1 MGNTISREQLAARM
15 DEHGTTF
22 YVELNED
29 QAEDVASGYVPSD
42 VKAQVRCMLDW
53 QEEDRRRAER
63 PVKTRQRKGSAAA
76 GSASI
81 WCIRT

>member
-1 MGNTISREQLAARM
+1 MNATLTREQLAARM
-15 DEHGTTF
+15 TEHGTTF

-63 PVKTRQRKGSAAA
+63 PLKPPPRKATR
-76 GSASI
+76 
-81 WCIRT
+81 